1 VPLSGCGRLLGIGN
15 YNFLCPYSHDLTH
28 GLALSLGALA
38 CLLLPRKLTIA
49 NTAASGALVGL
60 VFLTKLETLLAC
72 SAAITVGF
80 ILRVAIRDRRT
91 QLQLTAVLMIS
102 ALAPGIL
109 AFLILNHWMPWKTSF
124 IGVSSA
130 IYWPLHSEVS
140 SLPFYRN
147 LLGTD
152 DFKHNLLQMLVG
164 VALIAAAGVVTAGA
178 SFLSRRIARV
188 LNPQV
193 APMAFF
199 CGGATVFAVSMWKSE
214 HWFFSVPKALPI
226 AVVWLL
232 WIWIIRY
239 RHERRGTDESAVLIL
254 RLAFSIFA
262 LVFLIKIFFNAALF
276 HYGFA
281 LAMPAT
287 LLMISLIVCW
297 IPQYASTRG
306 ADLRVGTAVG
316 MSFVFVMLFNYL
328 FAMSL
333 VLANEQYRIGS
344 GANSFVADDRAFA
357 VQAALQLIETTM
369 PRKATLAVVPEGAII
384 NVLSG
389 RMNPTPHNV
398 LMPVEL
404 RILGERR
411 VAEDFQDHPPDFVL
425 LCHKDTTEYGAP
437 LFGRDYGRDLDAWLR
452 QNYVEVGLIGNRP
465 FQNPERFGML
475 LMRHR

>member
-1 VPLSGCGRLLGIGN
+1 
-15 YNFLCPYSHDLTH
+15 
-28 GLALSLGALA
+28 
-38 CLLLPRKLTIA
+38 
-49 NTAASGALVGL
+49 
-60 VFLTKLETLLAC
+60 
-72 SAAITVGF
+72 
-80 ILRVAIRDRRT
+80 
-91 QLQLTAVLMIS
+91 
-102 ALAPGIL
+102 
-109 AFLILNHWMPWKTSF
+109 
-124 IGVSSA
+124 
-130 IYWPLHSEVS
+130 
-140 SLPFYRN
+140 
-147 LLGTD
+147 
-152 DFKHNLLQMLVG
+152 MLVG